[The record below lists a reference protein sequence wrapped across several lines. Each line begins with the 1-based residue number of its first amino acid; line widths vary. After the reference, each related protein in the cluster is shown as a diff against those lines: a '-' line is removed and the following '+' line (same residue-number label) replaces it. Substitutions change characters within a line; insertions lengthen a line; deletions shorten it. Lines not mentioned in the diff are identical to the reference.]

1 MQRGGTYAWDSM
13 QNPGLKISDLDETAI
28 LGAVRGGIRGGR
40 LPEGSMQEDVRTIL
54 EKFDLLN
61 DGKLNNASV
70 VLFGRNFYHYPQCLL
85 RLARFK
91 GTTKDEFLDNQR

>member
-1 MQRGGTYAWDSM
+1 MYNLLVMQRGGTYAWDSM
-13 QNPGLKISDLDETAI
+13 QNPSLKISDLDETAI

-40 LPEGSMQEDVRTIL
+40 LPEEGSMQEDVRTIL

-70 VLFGRNFYHYPQCLL
+70 VLFGRTSTIIPNVCSV
-85 RLARFK
+85 
-91 GTTKDEFLDNQR
+91 